1 MAEINAN
8 IVVEPFN
15 IGVTQETTNLGV
27 TVDSTSLNLYTT
39 VAVAA
44 GAVGE
49 IQYNDNGRIAGVP
62 ITTFDGNNL
71 TLGDV
76 SNVKLNGGNNTF
88 FLQTDGTGNLTWA
101 AGTVTANTGNGIATG
116 ANTQIQ
122 MTDGTG
128 NFTSGAGF
136 TFDNSS
142 NLLSVPGNVYVADSV
157 AIVGD
162 ISITGTTSIQ
172 QAKEKIVVEVSGA
185 NGTVNF
191 DLLDSAIVLNTANAI
206 DNFTLNFRGN
216 SNVALDSVMSNNES
230 MTCSF
235 IHPNGNTPYYANV
248 IQVDGNVVTP
258 KWNNI
263 PGGSSLSDN
272 FYTFNIIKT
281 APAVFSV
288 YVTNQ
293 GYE

>member
-8 IVVEPFN
+8 IVVEPIN
-15 IGVTQETTNLGV
+15 LSVVEDTTNLGV
-27 TVDSTSLNLYTT
+27 TVEPTSLNLYTT

-76 SNVKLNGGNNTF
+76 SNVKIGGGTNTY
-88 FLQTDGTGNLTWA
+88 FLQTDGAGTIGWA
-101 AGTVTANTGNGIATG
+101 PGTVTANTGNGIANG
-116 ANTQIQ
+116 AVNQIQ

-128 NFTSGAGF
+128 NFISGPGF

-142 NLLSVPGNVYVADSV
+142 NVLNVPGNVYVADSV
-157 AIVGD
+157 GIVGN

-191 DLLDSAIVLNTANAI
+191 DLLDSAIVLNIANAT